1 MYALTQNTLKITAG
15 LGVGVLSV
23 SCVLVCV
30 VCLVCVLVVSCV
42 CGGVCGVAR

>member
-1 MYALTQNTLKITAG
+1 MYARAQNTIKITVG

-23 SCVLVCV
+23 SCWCVLW
-30 VCLVCVLVVSCV
+30 CLVCVGVLLV